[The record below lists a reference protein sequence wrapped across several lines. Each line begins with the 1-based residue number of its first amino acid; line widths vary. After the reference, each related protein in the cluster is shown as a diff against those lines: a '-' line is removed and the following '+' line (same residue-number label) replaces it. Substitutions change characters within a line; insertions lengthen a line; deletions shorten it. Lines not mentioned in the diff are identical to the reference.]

1 MVTGNPAA
9 VGGLT
14 VLGESA
20 LETRTALLD
29 RMLPAGSGPGSPTT
43 RSSAFSHRFQDL
55 IELVDP
61 DLAATLDLRAP
72 KFLGTE
78 AFTDFPEGARAA
90 ADLVAE
96 TPTRLGEPRLVLVH
110 TEIEGEF
117 RKTIDRRTCRYSMH
131 LRLKYDL
138 PVVSVVVFLTGGPP
152 GVTRRTVVE
161 TVGSLGVD
169 RFTYLAFGLSG
180 SLAEAWVGRPQPL
193 AAALAALMRSE
204 VWDNVER
211 KVRCL
216 KAVRR
221 AELDEARSFEL
232 ANIVDT
238 YIPLD
243 PAEETR
249 FEALIEQDTSKEVQ
263 EMVITWEDALADREA
278 RGIQTGE
285 ALVLKR
291 LLARRCGELPAW
303 VDERLEQAS
312 REELEGWADRVLD
325 ARRLEDV
332 FGSG

>member
-1 MVTGNPAA
+1 MSDTDPIPEES
-9 VGGLT
+9 
-14 VLGESA
+14 GEA
-20 LETRTALLD
+20 KPRIPHD
-29 RMLPAGSGPGSPTT
+29 QIFKN
-43 RSSAFSHRFQDL
+43 AFSHRFQDL

-61 DLAATLDLRAP
+61 DLAATLDLSAP

-96 TPTRLGEPRLVLVH
+96 TPTRLGEAQLVLVH

-117 RKTIDRRTCRYSMH
+117 RRTIDRRTLRYSMH
-131 LRLKYDL
+131 LRLKFDV

-152 GVTRRTVVE
+152 GVTRRTIVE
-161 TVGSLGVD
+161 TVGALEVD

-180 SLAEAWVGRPQPL
+180 SLAEAWVDRPQPL

-204 VWDNVER
+204 VWDNAER

-232 ANIVDT
+232 ANIVAT

-243 PAEETR
+243 PKEETR
-249 FEALIEQDTSKEVQ
+249 FEALIEQDANKEVQ
-263 EMVITWEDALADREA
+263 EMVITWEDALADSEARGEA

-285 ALVLKR
+285 ALLLKR
-291 LLARRCGELPAW
+291 QLGRRCGELPAW

-312 REELEGWADRVLD
+312 REELEGWADRVLE
-325 ARRLEDV
+325 AKRLEDV